1 MNLKAYL
8 ERRARATRDTARG
21 KMLWRKAET
30 LDDAGHLVAM
40 WLRQGL
46 HYLPWDRTPVPYPE
60 TLKADGFAEAMA
72 RVNDLGVVTICS
84 QPGVSR
90 QREFVEV
97 LLDDDVRPLR
107 LVPEVAQE
115 VGVEVARTPDLP
127 FPFEEAV
134 PVTLTLA
141 GRPFTRLGGCR
152 EDVAEQLGYGSPAL
166 GVSVA
171 RGRYTPL
178 ALYDEQFGR
187 RGRVQDAL
195 GRIADRLQAGALPE
209 AHPQ

>member
-1 MNLKAYL
+1 MILKTYL
-8 ERRARATRDTARG
+8 ERRARAARDMVNG
-21 KMLWRKAET
+21 KVLWRRAET
-30 LDDAGHLVAM
+30 LDDAGRLVAR
-40 WLRQGL
+40 WLRQDL
-46 HYLPWDRTPVPYPE
+46 LYLPWDLAPVPYPE
-60 TLKADGFAEAMA
+60 TLKAEGFAEAMA
-72 RVNDLGVVTICS
+72 RVNDLGAVTTCS
-84 QPGVSR
+84 QPGVTR
-90 QREFVEV
+90 QREFVELV
-97 LLDDDVRPLR
+97 LDDGHAR